1 MIKENN
7 TQIWDQEGVEIM
19 KKSLLIV
26 IAIIFVFT
34 GCAKEDDV
42 SEYNKPAIYWYKK
55 LAESVA
61 KSDMDKADEYYLSLK
76 SEHMRSPLLPTA
88 IIMLAHGHMD
98 KEEYLM
104 ANFYFDEY
112 NRRFATSDGR
122 EYADFMKLKS
132 AFLGISD
139 VNKDQ
144 KLMLDTV
151 SNAEKFVF
159 RHPGSQYDPLV
170 KTILVRLHMSQ
181 YLLNENIAALY
192 GRIGKDKGAGIYRT
206 KNKQSPLNL
215 SDIELPKKGILS
227 KVFD

>member
-1 MIKENN
+1 
-7 TQIWDQEGVEIM
+7 M
-19 KKSLLIV
+19 KKSLWLFV
-26 IAIIFVFT
+26 AIIFIFA
-34 GCAKEDDV
+34 GCAKKDEV
-42 SEYNKPAIYWYKK
+42 SEYNKPALYWYKK
-55 LAESVA
+55 VAESVA

-104 ANFYFDEY
+104 ANYYFDEY

-151 SNAEKFVF
+151 SNGEKFVL
-159 RHPGSQYDPLV
+159 RHPGSRYDPLV

-181 YLLNENIAALY
+181 YLLNENIAGLY
-192 GRIGKDKGAGIYRT
+192 TRIGKTKGAKIYRQ
-206 KNKQSPLNL
+206 KNLQSPLNMG
-215 SDIELPKKGILS
+215 DIELPRKGILS

>member
-1 MIKENN
+1 
-7 TQIWDQEGVEIM
+7 M
-19 KKSLLIV
+19 KRSVWILVALF
-26 IAIIFVFT
+26 FVFV
-34 GCAKEDDV
+34 GCSKKDEV
-42 SEYNKPAIYWYKK
+42 SEYNKPALYWYKK
-55 LAESVA
+55 VAESVA
-61 KSDMDKADEYYLSLK
+61 KGDMDKADEYYLSLK

-112 NRRFATSDGR
+112 NRRFASSDGR
-122 EYADFMKLKS
+122 EYADYMKIKS

-151 SNAEKFVF
+151 ANAEKFVL
-159 RHPGSQYDPLV
+159 RHPGSPYDPLV

-192 GRIGKDKGAGIYRT
+192 TRIGKKKGAEIYRQ
-206 KNKQSPLNL
+206 KNKASPLNL
-215 SDIELPKKGILS
+215 GDIELPKKGILS
-227 KVFD
+227 RVFD

>member
-1 MIKENN
+1 
-7 TQIWDQEGVEIM
+7 M
-19 KKSLLIV
+19 KKRIW
-26 IAIIFVFT
+26 IIMAALFVFV
-34 GCAKEDDV
+34 GCAKDEDV
-42 SEYNKPAIYWYKK
+42 AEYNKPALYWYKK
-55 LAESVA
+55 LAQSIA
-61 KSDMDKADEYYLSLK
+61 ASDMDKADEYYLSLK

-112 NRRFATSDGR
+112 NRRFANSEGR

-132 AFLGISD
+132 AFMGISD

-144 KLMLDTV
+144 KLMMDTV
-151 SNAEKFVF
+151 SNAEKFVM
-159 RHPGSQYDPLV
+159 RHPASPYDPLV

-192 GRIGKDKGAGIYRT
+192 TRIGKKKGAKIYRQ
-206 KNKQSPLNL
+206 KNLQSPLNL
-215 SDIELPKKGILS
+215 NDIELPKKGILS

>member
-1 MIKENN
+1 
-7 TQIWDQEGVEIM
+7 M
-19 KKSLLIV
+19 KRSVWILVALF
-26 IAIIFVFT
+26 FVFV
-34 GCAKEDDV
+34 GCSKKDEV
-42 SEYNKPAIYWYKK
+42 SEYNKPALYWYKK
-55 LAESVA
+55 VAESVA
-61 KSDMDKADEYYLSLK
+61 KGDMDKADEYYLSLK

-112 NRRFATSDGR
+112 NRRFASSDGR
-122 EYADFMKLKS
+122 EYADYMKIKS

-151 SNAEKFVF
+151 ANAEKFVL
-159 RHPGSQYDPLV
+159 RHPGSPYDPLV

-192 GRIGKDKGAGIYRT
+192 TRIGKKKGAKIYRQ
-206 KNKQSPLNL
+206 KNKASPLNL
-215 SDIELPKKGILS
+215 GDIELPKKGILS
-227 KVFD
+227 RVFD

>member
-1 MIKENN
+1 
-7 TQIWDQEGVEIM
+7 M
-19 KKSLLIV
+19 KKSVWIM
-26 IAIIFVFT
+26 IAIFFVFA
-34 GCAKEDDV
+34 GCSKKDEV
-42 SEYNKPAIYWYKK
+42 SEYNKPALYWYKK
-55 LAESVA
+55 VAESVA
-61 KSDMDKADEYYLSLK
+61 KGEMDKADEYYLSLK

-151 SNAEKFVF
+151 ANAEKFVM
-159 RHPGSQYDPLV
+159 RHPGSSYDPLV

-192 GRIGKDKGAGIYRT
+192 TRIGKSKGAKVYRQ
-206 KNKQSPLNL
+206 KNKASPLNL
-215 SDIELPKKGILS
+215 GDISLPKKGILS